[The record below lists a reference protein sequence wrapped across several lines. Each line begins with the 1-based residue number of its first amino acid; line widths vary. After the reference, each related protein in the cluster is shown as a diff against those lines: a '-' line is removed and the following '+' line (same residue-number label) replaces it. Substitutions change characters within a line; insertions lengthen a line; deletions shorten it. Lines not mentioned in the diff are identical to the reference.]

1 MDLITLYL
9 FIIGLFFGSFYNV
22 VALRRV
28 KNESIVFPASHC
40 VNCNHKLAF
49 YELIPV
55 FSYLFLKGKC
65 KKCKKKISFQ
75 YPLIELL
82 TGILFA
88 FSYYIFGFDYY
99 TLISIVVV
107 SIAIITY
114 ITDIKEMIILDE
126 VLLVGEILIIII
138 FLIFEGFQK
147 SLLHLGYGFLLFI
160 IMLSIKLLGDRIFK
174 VESLGW
180 GDIKLSIIAGTI
192 LGPLLGVVYIFF
204 GSFLALPYAL
214 VSTFKNKEHIIPF
227 GPFLVSSMLLIFWNM
242 DFVLNILSILIGG
255 K

>member
-126 VLLVGEILIIII
+126 VLLVGEILIFII
-138 FLIFEGFQK
+138 FLIFEGFLK

-160 IMLSIKLLGDRIFK
+160 IMLTIKLLGDRIFK